1 VTGRQSR
8 RAAAS
13 DLAAPRGVPPSS
25 AFSSLLL
32 RRQCCPLYRPS
43 CPIVIACQVPR
54 VGGPGP
60 AGSPAASGRRVTWRA
75 AGHNCKRGGGMTV
88 TRRTRIFRCV
98 RPVGARR
105 YAPPRA
111 DSRIPRRSGPALSGS
126 GLYDGVKRLADN
138 QLQVAS
144 HATRSQ
150 LRVVSHTGTTR
161 SSVASCGQA

>member
-32 RRQCCPLYRPS
+32 RRQCCPGTVSAQLPHRHRLPS
-43 CPIVIACQVPR
+43 STC
-54 VGGPGP
+54 P